1 MSWALQEE
9 TMFAKRIAEAES
21 CSRLNDEVSSS
32 VHRGQNEVRRR
43 ATWGAATIP
52 QALNAATIP
61 QALKTCSDLHTHTE
75 EATDMSEQYSSEKA
89 PAIEIAKARAT
100 AVREDSDIDEDDN
113 DHWFCDMCDFKGTF
127 NEVVQ
132 HEVSC
137 TLTSSV
143 PDTTKRA
150 KWTRSSLSVIPEVS
164 DESLSLGEP
173 NESRGSCGTR
183 SLRTRNT
190 TASFRT
196 RTSDLNGAFCLDGV
210 QLSHMQ
216 THKSVTGMSQSRKR
230 TLEVSSHGP
239 SKEAR
244 TFRKT
249 VTSRN
254 VSTVF
259 SSGLIGAPIKPDGKI
274 SHPVSNMSSSSVFC
288 EGAYADDTK
297 SSSTSSSI
305 ALRPAPNTS
314 RHTIA
319 EVPSPRTS
327 AQAALRGSGRLW

>member
-9 TMFAKRIAEAES
+9 TLFAKQLTEAGS
-21 CSRLNDEVSSS
+21 GSRLNDEASSS

-52 QALNAATIP
+52 QAL
-61 QALKTCSDLHTHTE
+61 KTYSDLHTHTE
-75 EATDMSEQYSSEKA
+75 EARDMSEQYSSEKA

-100 AVREDSDIDEDDN
+100 AVTEDSDIDEDDN

-132 HEVSC
+132 HEAIC

-150 KWTRSSLSVIPEVS
+150 KWTRSYLSVIPEVS
-164 DESLSLGEP
+164 DESLALSPEILGEP
-173 NESRGSCGTR
+173 NESRGSCRTR

-190 TASFRT
+190 IASFRT
-196 RTSDLNGAFCLDGV
+196 RASDSNGAFCLDGV

-216 THKSVTGMSQSRKR
+216 THKSLTGKSQSRKR

-259 SSGLIGAPIKPDGKI
+259 SSGVIGSPITPDGKI
-274 SHPVSNMSSSSVFC
+274 SHPVSNTSSSTVFC
-288 EGAYADDTK
+288 EGAYADDAK
-297 SSSTSSSI
+297 RSGSSSSI

-314 RHTIA
+314 RPTIS